1 MKKYIIL
8 VIAALVTQLTY
19 AQDMRNMHM
28 KKDTVLKKT
37 VKGKSADTKP
47 IKRDTAGKMDQ
58 HSGHMGM
65 MHMQADTVKKMN
77 TMSSQFSLD
86 LPMNRDGSGTSW
98 VPDETPMYM
107 YMIHGRKW
115 MQMIH
120 GSVFARYNKQDLFNK
135 GSRGGSQVDAPNWLM
150 YMAQRK
156 VGHNGLFAINTMFSF
171 DPFTVGAGGYP
182 LLYQT
187 GESYKGRKLVDRQH
201 PHDLFAELSIAYTQR
216 VAKNTDLSLSVGY
229 PGEPALGPPVF
240 MHRLSAMNNPDAP
253 LSHHYA
259 DATHITF
266 GTATLGFRYKNV
278 KLEGSV
284 FTGREPDEHRYD
296 FDKAKFDS
304 YSVRL
309 SVNPS
314 KEWALQVSNGW
325 LKSPEEAEPLENIRR
340 FSASAIHTKMLNGDS
355 YVATTLVFGQNHH
368 NSTGRNEPALL
379 LENALQLHKTAIY
392 GRYEFVQKDA
402 EELDLEQIYPT
413 DPRFN
418 INAFTLGTN
427 RIVTT
432 FKQTNL
438 TVGAQATLN
447 LSPNQLKPL
456 YGSSPVGFQVYLR
469 VTPALMK
476 MGGKHKMNGKMMDDM
491 DM

>member
-1 MKKYIIL
+1 M
-8 VIAALVTQLTY
+8 VSSSVVY
-19 AQDMRNMHM
+19 AQQMGNMQHM
-28 KKDTVLKKT
+28 KSDTTKKT
-37 VKGKSADTKP
+37 PMHHHIMMKGMDH
-47 IKRDTAGKMDQ
+47 DTAK
-58 HSGHMGM
+58 HTMGM
-65 MHMQADTVKKMN
+65 MT
-77 TMSSQFSLD
+77 SQFSLD

-107 YMIHGRKW
+107 YMIHSKKW
-115 MQMIH
+115 MHMIH
-120 GSVFARYNKQDLFNK
+120 GSFFARYNKQDLFNK
-135 GSRGGSQVDAPNWLM
+135 GSRGDSQFDAPNWLM

-156 VGHNGLFAINTMFSF
+156 VGNNGLFAINTMFSL
-171 DPFTVGAGGYP
+171 DPFLVGAGGYP

-187 GESYKGRKLVDRQH
+187 GESYRGRKLVDRQH
-201 PHDLFAELSIAYTQR
+201 PHDLFAELSLAYTQR
-216 VAKNTDLSLSVGY
+216 VAKDADLSLSVGY

-278 KLEGSV
+278 KLEGSI

-325 LKSPEEAEPLENIRR
+325 LHSPEEAEPTDNVKR
-340 FSASAIHTKMLNGDS
+340 FTASAIHTKMLNDDS
-355 YVATTLVFGQNHH
+355 YVATTLVYGQNNHH
-368 NSTGRNEPALL
+368 GKTQPAVL
-379 LENALQLHKTAIY
+379 LESSLQLHKNAIY

-402 EELDLEQIYPT
+402 GELDLDNQFPA
-413 DPRFN
+413 DPNFN
-418 INAFTLGTN
+418 INALTIGFN
-427 RIVTT
+427 RILAT

-438 TVGAQATLN
+438 TAGLQGSLN
-447 LSPNQLKPL
+447 VSPKALQPL
-456 YGSSPVGFQVYLR
+456 YGNAPIGFQVYLR

-476 MGGKHKMNGKMMDDM
+476 MGAVKRRWEK
-491 DM
+491 